1 MSAFVTAGAG
11 FLLAVLWFDLMFDVQ
26 VLGHRERELPEQ
38 VLGAISA
45 YYRRVTTAARPMNRL
60 IATVMLATL
69 AAIAVQI
76 ASGEER
82 TWVALLSLALALPPI
97 VLAGARIVPR
107 AVRLGARVDPAEL
120 QSALARSIFREH
132 VLCASSIAAL
142 LTVQLAF
149 A

>member
-1 MSAFVTAGAG
+1 VSAFVTAGAG

-120 QSALARSIFREH
+120 QSVLARSIFREH

-142 LTVQLAF
+142 LSVQLAF

>member
-11 FLLAVLWFDLMFDVQ
+11 FLLAVLWFDLMFDAQ